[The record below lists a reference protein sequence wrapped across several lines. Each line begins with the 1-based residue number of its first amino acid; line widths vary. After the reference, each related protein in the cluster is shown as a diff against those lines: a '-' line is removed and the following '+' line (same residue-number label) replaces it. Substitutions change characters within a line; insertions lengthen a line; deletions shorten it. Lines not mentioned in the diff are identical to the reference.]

1 MLNETILLSDVGGTN
16 IRFALY
22 RQGELSPIMT
32 YRTASGK
39 SYTDYIDAFLHDLG
53 QQDDSWKRPD
63 SAIIG
68 AAGLIENGVVHSK
81 NCPVRLSQ
89 SEIMAWGFNSV
100 DIENDFVTQSRA
112 VKSSNIA
119 DFIWSSD
126 KDASLDGTIMVIGPG
141 TGLGMSVIRES
152 HKKRM
157 LPQAAEAGFTSVPLL
172 DGVSDEQNQTI
183 EVLRDYMKRE
193 HASRLVYDHI
203 VSGSGLVRLY
213 YARRHLE
220 NIKKCPDLVFSM
232 PRVPIGAEKNVPASV
247 KKKYGLR
254 LTAQE
259 ICEMSQNGSR
269 TAEQA
274 VSYFLRY
281 LGRFAGD
288 QANIHLPDKIIF
300 AGGVMC
306 DSLFQEK
313 LLNPNG
319 LFMQE
324 YRAARLKGGKQ
335 ERLMGICKNRSVAFN
350 GLIVAAKEKLR
361 KNRED
366 MLLSMTTFD
375 SLIHC
380 AAFFKTHEEYAN
392 HAQTAKQDE
401 STYRI
406 CLTSNP
412 VVNSCNQYKVFSYTG
427 NSKEA

>member
-22 RQGELSPIMT
+22 RQGELSPIIS
-32 YRTASGK
+32 YRTTNGK
-39 SYTDYIDAFLHDLG
+39 NYNDYIDDFLQDLNR
-53 QQDDSWKRPD
+53 QDKSWLRPT

-68 AAGLIENGVVHSK
+68 AAGLIENGTVHSK
-81 NCPVRLSQ
+81 NCPVRINQ
-89 SEIMAWGFNSV
+89 AEIKAWGFASV

-112 VKSSNIA
+112 VKSSDPR
-119 DFIWSSD
+119 DFIWSSE
-126 KDASLDGTIMVIGPG
+126 KEASLSGSIMVIGPG

-152 HKKRM
+152 HKGRM

-172 DGVSDEQNQTI
+172 DGASAEQNQTI
-183 EVLRDYMKRE
+183 EILRDYMRRE
-193 HASRLVYDHI
+193 HNSRLVYDQI

-213 YARRHLE
+213 YARRHVE
-220 NIKKCPDLVFSM
+220 YSKQCPQLVFTM
-232 PRVPIGAEKNVPASV
+232 PREPNGIEKTYPIKI

-269 TAEQA
+269 TAKLA

-281 LGRFAGD
+281 LGRFAAD
-288 QANIHLPDKIIF
+288 QANVHLPDKIIF

-306 DSLFQEK
+306 DPLFQGK
-313 LLNPNG
+313 LFNPNG

-335 ERLMGICKNRSVAFN
+335 ERIMGICKNRSVAFN
-350 GLIVAAKEKLR
+350 GLVVAAKEKLR

-366 MLLSMTTFD
+366 VLLSMTTFD

-380 AAFFKTHEEYAN
+380 ATSFENKDEYAN
-392 HAQTAKQDE
+392 CSQTVRQDDA
-401 STYRI
+401 THRI
-406 CLTSNP
+406 SLTSNP
-412 VVNSCNQYKVFSYTG
+412 IINSVCAGAFSYTG
-427 NSKEA
+427 NIRGV